1 MLISPALKELEG
13 VAELADDVKEG
24 LVVAHVAREND
35 EGDALSRAVHRFPE
49 GDDAGQHR
57 ASNDGVADLQP
68 VGCDVGGRDAT
79 LGDDEARRPRL
90 ECPANNVHDS
100 IGDSPGT
107 VSYTHLTLPTIL
119 RV

>member
-49 GDDAGQHR
+49 D
-57 ASNDGVADLQP
+57 
-68 VGCDVGGRDAT
+68 
-79 LGDDEARRPRL
+79 
-90 ECPANNVHDS
+90 
-100 IGDSPGT
+100 
-107 VSYTHLTLPTIL
+107 
-119 RV
+119 